1 MKKINSYI
9 KLMRPHHYIKNF
21 LIFLP
26 IVFSK
31 NILNSNYI
39 IPTIIGFIS
48 FCLICSVVYIFN
60 DIMDVEND
68 RKHEKKKYRPIA
80 SKQISIKNAY
90 LFAGVLFIISIG
102 LNMYI
107 QRFNDILYFT
117 FYIFSN

>member
-9 KLMRPHHYIKNF
+9 KLMRPHHYIKNL

-26 IVFSK
+26 IIFSK
-31 NILNSNYI
+31 NVLNSNYI
-39 IPTIIGFIS
+39 IPTFIGFIS
-48 FCLICSVVYIFN
+48 FCLISSVVYIFN

-90 LFAGVLFIISIG
+90 LFAVILFVISIS
-102 LNMYI
+102 LNIYI
-107 QRFNDILYFT
+107 KRFNHILYFT
-117 FYIFSN
+117 FNIFDN